1 MKVLIDNGHGIETL
15 GKRSPDGRLREYAY
29 TREVADRV
37 VKALTAAGIDA
48 VRIVPED
55 ADVPLSERCTRANA
69 LYTESGKQAVLV
81 SIHCNA
87 AGNGS
92 AWMSA
97 HGCIHCNAA
106 GNGSA
111 WMSAHG
117 WSVFVDT
124 TASQNSKRLATAL
137 VDVAESKGVTV
148 RKQAGGRNYWI
159 QNLYICKHTRCPA
172 VLTENFFQ
180 DNKADVDFLLSE
192 KGKHCVTDI
201 TVEGILNYLKV
212 KSDVND

>member
-1 MKVLIDNGHGIETL
+1 MAMKVLIDNGHGIETL

-37 VKALTAAGIDA
+37 VT
-48 VRIVPED
+48 
-55 ADVPLSERCTRANA
+55 ERCTRANA
-69 LYTESGKQAVLV
+69 LYTESGKQAILV
-81 SIHCNA
+81 S
-87 AGNGS
+87 
-92 AWMSA
+92 
-97 HGCIHCNAA
+97 IHCNAA

-117 WSVFVDT
+117 WSVFVYT

-137 VDVAESKGVTV
+137 ADVAESKGVTV
-148 RKQAGGRNYWI
+148 RKQAAGRNYWI

-180 DNKADVDFLLSE
+180 DNKGDVDFLLSE
-192 KGKHCVTDI
+192 KGKQCVTDI

>member
-1 MKVLIDNGHGIETL
+1 MAMKVLIDNGHGIETL

-29 TREVADRV
+29 TREVTDRV

-69 LYTESGKQAVLV
+69 LYTESGKQAILV
-81 SIHCNA
+81 S
-87 AGNGS
+87 
-92 AWMSA
+92 
-97 HGCIHCNAA
+97 IHCNAA

-117 WSVFVDT
+117 WSVFVYT

-137 VDVAESKGVTV
+137 ADVAESKGVTV
-148 RKQAGGRNYWI
+148 RKQAAGRNYWI

-180 DNKADVDFLLSE
+180 DNKGDVDFLLSE
-192 KGKHCVTDI
+192 KGKQCVTDI